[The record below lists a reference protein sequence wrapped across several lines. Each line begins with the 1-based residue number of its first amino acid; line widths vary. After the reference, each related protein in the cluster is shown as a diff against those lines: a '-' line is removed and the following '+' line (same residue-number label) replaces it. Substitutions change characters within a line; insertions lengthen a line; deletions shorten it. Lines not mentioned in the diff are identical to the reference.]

1 MRKNAIAMSI
11 ATLVGALGFVGAASA
26 DVQVS
31 ATGERTSEDGGSHG
45 GGSGGVAQVKC
56 GAPPLVVQCVA
67 PVCARCVG
75 SRFAGAFLYV
85 CI

>member
-31 ATGERTSEDGGSHG
+31 ATGERTSEEGGSHG
-45 GGSGGVAQVKC
+45 GGSGGVAQVKS
-56 GAPPLVVQCVA
+56 GAPPLVSSA
-67 PVCARCVG
+67 
-75 SRFAGAFLYV
+75 
-85 CI
+85 